1 MSWFLI
7 LFLCS
12 VFDISAQQEGSGIP
26 FSWNVI
32 AEGSIPLIELQPV
45 DSSDIVAAK
54 SQKIAVN
61 SVNKEID
68 VRTVNEGLWYKEDN
82 RNIWV
87 VRLKSDGAKS
97 LSFVFENFLFRE
109 GEKLFI
115 YNNNEILGAYTNGSN
130 RKNRKFV
137 TRQISGDNVVFE
149 FSTPYQVAKS
159 GSFTITSVLHNFSVK
174 GYTSCNVN
182 ISCSDGDAWKK
193 ERRAI
198 CKIDIGGKVCTGVLI
213 NNVLRDETPYVL
225 TANHC
230 IWNNYEAENSVFTFN
245 YETSACDSLIAYAGH
260 VLSGATVM
268 CGKYEN
274 DYTLLKLMDHP
285 PVSFMPYY
293 AGWTHRSDENL
304 DTVTVLHHPDGAPL
318 KISQSVSRPLDST
331 FKEDGEP
338 AYANDAFWL
347 VQKYDL
353 GITEGGSSGAPLFDR
368 NHLITGTL
376 SGGDNSDSL
385 CNNRLNDYYQMFNK
399 SFTVQSLTGLPMS
412 NYLNP
417 NDAPISVLPGFDPLE
432 KNVYGCDTL
441 SNIADT
447 AGRVLH
453 LYPYG
458 NGYLAGHNEDSISQF
473 GEVFEN
479 ADSIVL
485 YGAWF
490 HVAKCGTNGNVV
502 VRVFNGSDF
511 SSSAVF
517 EKIIPQSQMVKGKYN
532 YIEFY
537 PGINLTSNYTVA
549 YQIEYQNSDTFAV
562 YMSPLKIEAKASSA
576 MINNDGW
583 QNMSDFL
590 SGHESASMD
599 ISAMYCKE
607 KNKTRINKAEISQ
620 LKLFPN
626 PAKDWVVVNIEGLTN
641 PEVQLFNIYGQ
652 VVNISLSI
660 NNSFIKFNVS
670 NLKSGIYLI
679 KVNCRNRLIVG
690 KFMKV

>member
-1 MSWFLI
+1 MFN
-7 LFLCS
+7 
-12 VFDISAQQEGSGIP
+12 VYAQHEGSGIP
-26 FSWNVI
+26 FSRNTI
-32 AEGSIPLIELQPV
+32 AEDAFPLIELMPI
-45 DSSDIVAAK
+45 DSSEIVAAK

-61 SVNKEID
+61 AIVREID
-68 VRTVNEGLWYKEDN
+68 IRTASEGAWYKIKD
-82 RNIWV
+82 RNVWV
-87 VRLKSDGAKS
+87 ARLKSAYAQS
-97 LSFVFENFLFRE
+97 LSFMIENFFLKN

-115 YNNNEILGAYTNGSN
+115 YNAYEVLGAYTKASN
-130 RKNRKFV
+130 RANRKFA
-137 TRQISGDNVVFE
+137 TRQIKGDNVIIE
-149 FSTPYQVAKS
+149 FSTPYPVAES
-159 GSFTITSVLHNFSVK
+159 GTFTFTSVFHSFSVDE
-174 GYTSCNVN
+174 YTSCNIN
-182 ISCSDGDAWKK
+182 ASCIEGDNWKK

-198 CKIDIGGKVCTGVLI
+198 CKINVGARNCTGVLI
-213 NNVLRDETPYVL
+213 NNTLKDETPYVL

-230 IWNNYEAENSVFTFN
+230 IWDNTEAENSVFTFN
-245 YETSACDSLIAYAGH
+245 YETSACNSQIAYAGH

-268 CGKYEN
+268 CGRYEN

-293 AGWTHRSDENL
+293 AGWSLRSDENL
-304 DTVTVLHHPDGAPL
+304 DTVTVLHHAGGTPL

-331 FKEDGEP
+331 FKEDDEP
-338 AYANDAFWL
+338 AYANGAFWL
-347 VQKYDL
+347 VQKYNF
-353 GITEGGSSGAPLFDR
+353 GITETGSSGAPLFDKE
-368 NHLITGTL
+368 HLIVGTL
-376 SGGDNSDSL
+376 SGGDASNLQCKND
-385 CNNRLNDYYQMFNK
+385 LNDYYQMFNK
-399 SFTVQSLTGLPMS
+399 SYTVQPLTGLPMI

-417 NDAPISVLPGFDPLE
+417 NNAPVASLAGFDPLE
-432 KNVYGCDTL
+432 KNVYGCDTF

-490 HVAKCGTNGNVV
+490 HVAKCGTNGNIV
-502 VRVFNGSDF
+502 VRAFNGSDF

-517 EKIIPQSQMVKGKYN
+517 EKVISQSQMVKDKYH

-537 PGINLTSNYTVA
+537 PGINLTGNYTITFQV
-549 YQIEYQNSDTFAV
+549 EYQHSDTFAV
-562 YMSPLKIEAKASSA
+562 YMSALNNEAKVSSA
-576 MINNDGW
+576 IINNNGW
-583 QNMSDFL
+583 QNMTDFL
-590 SGHESASMD
+590 PGHESVSFD

-607 KNKTRINKAEISQ
+607 KNKTAINKAEISQ
-620 LKLFPN
+620 LKVFPN

-660 NNSFIKFNVS
+660 NNIFIKFNVS

-679 KVNCRNRLIVG
+679 KISCKNRLIIG
-690 KFMKV
+690 KFLKV

>member
-1 MSWFLI
+1 MS
-7 LFLCS
+7 
-12 VFDISAQQEGSGIP
+12 VSAQLEGSGIP
-26 FSWNVI
+26 FSQNVI
-32 AEGSIPLIELQPV
+32 AEDDLQLIELLPI
-45 DSSDIVAAK
+45 DSTDIITAK

-61 SVNKEID
+61 SIVREID
-68 VRTVNEGLWYKEDN
+68 IRTANEGKWHKIGD
-82 RNIWV
+82 RNVWI
-87 VRLKSDGAKS
+87 VRLKSVDAHS
-97 LSFVFENFLFRE
+97 LSFIIENFLFKE

-115 YNNNEILGAYTNGSN
+115 FNAKEVLGAYTKASN
-130 RKNRKFV
+130 RKNRKFA
-137 TRQISGDNVVFE
+137 TRQIKGDNVIIE
-149 FSTPYQVAKS
+149 FSTPYSVAES
-159 GSFTITSVLHNFSVK
+159 GTFSITSVLHSFSIEE
-174 GYTSCNVN
+174 YASCNIN
-182 ISCSDGDAWKK
+182 ASCIEGDNWKK

-198 CKIDIGGKVCTGVLI
+198 CRVDVGGRKCTGVLI
-213 NNVLRDETPYVL
+213 NNTFKDETPYVL

-230 IWNNYEAENSVFTFN
+230 IWNDYEAENAVFTFN
-245 YETSACDSLIAYAGH
+245 YETLACDSLNAYAGH

-293 AGWTHRSDENL
+293 AGWSLRSDENL

-318 KISQSVSRPLDST
+318 KISQSVSRPIDST
-331 FKEDGEP
+331 FKEEGEP
-338 AYANDAFWL
+338 AYTNDAFWL

-353 GITEGGSSGAPLFDR
+353 GITEGGSSGAPLFDKER
-368 NHLITGTL
+368 MVVGTL
-376 SGGDNSDSL
+376 TGGDDSNFQ
-385 CNNRLNDYYQMFNK
+385 CKNDLNDYYQMFNK
-399 SFTVQSLTGLPMS
+399 SFTVQPLTGLPMS

-417 NDAPISVLPGFDPLE
+417 NNAPVGLLAGFDPLE
-432 KNVYGCDTL
+432 KNVYGCDTF

-447 AGRVLH
+447 VGRVLH

-479 ADSIVL
+479 TDSIVL

-502 VRVFNGSDF
+502 VRVFSGSDYT
-511 SSSAVF
+511 SSAVF
-517 EKIIPQSQMVKGKYN
+517 EKIIPQNQMVKGKYN
-532 YIEFY
+532 YVEFY
-537 PGINLTSNYTVA
+537 PGINLTGNYTIT
-549 YQIEYQNSDTFAV
+549 YQVEYQSSDTFAV
-562 YMSPLKIEAKASSA
+562 YMSPLIIDAKVSSA

-590 SGHESASMD
+590 PGHESVSMD

-607 KNKTRINKAEISQ
+607 ENKTAINKAEISQ

-626 PAKDWVVVNIEGLTN
+626 PAKDWVVVNIEGMTN
-641 PEVQLFNIYGQ
+641 PELQVVNIYGQ
-652 VVNISLSI
+652 LVNISLSR

-670 NLKSGIYLI
+670 NLKSGLYLI
-679 KVNCRNRLIVG
+679 KVNCRNRLIIG